1 MESAGQS
8 HALRLGYS
16 IKNLPLQIQV
26 VSEDPDAAAVAGLLE
41 DDTARR
47 ILLET
52 RTQPMSAETLSDRC
66 GVSPSTVYRRI
77 EDLREHDLIESQ
89 TRLEED
95 GHHYEVFSATLEQI
109 VINATDDGF
118 DVKVTR
124 EESMADRF
132 SRLVEEM

>member
-1 MESAGQS
+1 M
-8 HALRLGYS
+8 
-16 IKNLPLQIQV
+16 
-26 VSEDPDAAAVAGLLE
+26 SEDPDAAAVAALLE

-52 RTQPMSAETLSDRC
+52 RTQPMSAETLSDHC

-89 TRLEED
+89 TRLEEG
-95 GHHYEVFSATLEQI
+95 GHHYEVFSATLDRI

-118 DVKVTR
+118 NVKVTR

>member
-1 MESAGQS
+1 MARQT
-8 HALRLGYS
+8 
-16 IKNLPLQIQV
+16 PV
-26 VSEDPDAAAVAGLLE
+26 VSEDTDAAAVAALLE

-77 EDLREHDLIESQ
+77 EDLREHDLVESR
-89 TRLEED
+89 TRLEDD
-95 GHHYEVFSATLEQI
+95 GHHYEVFSATLERI
-109 VINATDDGF
+109 VIDATDDGF
-118 DVKVTR
+118 EVEVTR

-132 SRLVEEM
+132 TRLVEEM